1 MTLDEYYARL
11 YDERNGSGDV
21 GKPTFNEME
30 TNLLLAEQRI
40 DIAVAIARSVD
51 SQTRIKDVSP
61 IHIINAIIA
70 ALTA

>member
-40 DIAVAIARSVD
+40 DIAVAIARSVNA
-51 SQTRIKDVSP
+51 QTRCDQVPP
-61 IHIINAIIA
+61 IHVINAIIA
-70 ALTA
+70 ALTT